1 MKIVVIIPSRFGST
15 RFPGKPLHP
24 ITPQGKDPQVDAKPM
39 IQWVYESAQQANTV
53 NGVFAATDDQRIV
66 EAVEAFGGRAIM
78 TSAANRSGTDR
89 VGEAA
94 NTIGLRPDD
103 IVVNIQGDQP
113 TFNPHQIDQVVQP
126 LLEDRTLDM
135 STLAFKIIDS
145 NEITNPKDCK
155 VTFDQEGFAL
165 YFSRAP
171 IPWDRDKDT
180 PCDIYK
186 HLGVYAYTRRFLD
199 TFRALPDGILE
210 NVEKLEQLRVLEY
223 GHRIKIV
230 LTIHDSLEVDVP
242 ADIPRIEALL
252 K

>member
-1 MKIVVIIPSRFGST
+1 
-15 RFPGKPLHP
+15 
-24 ITPQGKDPQVDAKPM
+24 M
-39 IQWVYESAQQANTV
+39 IQWVYESAEQATTV
-53 NGVFAATDDQRIV
+53 NGVFVATDDQRIV

-94 NTIGLRPDD
+94 NTIGLKPDD

-126 LLEDRTLDM
+126 LLDDRTLDM
-135 STLAFKIIDS
+135 STLAFKIIDP

-210 NVEKLEQLRVLEY
+210 NVEKLEQLRALEY

-230 LTIHDSLEVDVP
+230 LTTHDSLEVDVP
-242 ADIPRIEALL
+242 ADSHIAFI
-252 K
+252 